1 MLHPPSGPSEG
12 PPAGEAG
19 AAAHWSVD
27 AELMHALT
35 ENLPL
40 GLFVFDAQSHRL
52 VALNAQA
59 EHDFGLR
66 RDAVVGQ
73 LAPQALGP
81 ALCALVEP
89 GLHQAARGH
98 SAAEHDFEWR
108 AGVTPRHF
116 SARHVVVR
124 HADGSAR
131 LVLVMLRDTTAV
143 IWNKIVA
150 PTLELF
156 AKRHSAFPIEREA
169 ASSTPTAS
177 L

>member
-12 PPAGEAG
+12 LTADAG
-19 AAAHWSVD
+19 
-27 AELMHALT
+27 LMQALT
-35 ENLPL
+35 EHLPL

-73 LAPQALGP
+73 LAPKALGP

-108 AGVTPRHF
+108 EGATLRHF
-116 SARHVVVR
+116 R
-124 HADGSAR
+124 GSG
-131 LVLVMLRDTTAV
+131 
-143 IWNKIVA
+143 
-150 PTLELF
+150 
-156 AKRHSAFPIEREA
+156 EA
-169 ASSTPTAS
+169 A
-177 L
+177 LR